1 MTDNGR
7 TSRASLLSFL
17 TPNSSFLIPNSS
29 FLIPNSIMKSRIW
42 LIILAAVIVG
52 ISIIFTNHLA
62 ASIAKEEHRKMETWA
77 EATRLLLNDEY
88 SDFIFNIIEQNENIP
103 VIIVDDRDRYISSRN
118 FNEPKINV
126 EQYYEKQIKRLK
138 ATNPPIEIKLDET
151 TSQYIYYDNSNLLK
165 MLGYFPY
172 IQLSIIALFL
182 MLVIWAISTDKRAE
196 QDKLWA
202 GLSKETA
209 HQLGTPISSLMAW
222 NEILKT
228 KIGENDI
235 IISEI
240 NKDIERLKI
249 ITERFSKI
257 GSIPELSKQNI
268 SKITEQAVNYMLNR
282 TSKKIT
288 YSVEDTSTEHICLI
302 STPLFEWVIE
312 NLCKNAIDAMEGK
325 EGSIDFELFNQE
337 DTLII
342 EVTDS
347 GRGIER
353 GKFKSIFEP
362 GYTTKQRGWGLGL
375 SLAKRIIEEYHEG
388 KIFVKSSELGLGT
401 TFRIE
406 LPTVEN

>member
-1 MTDNGR
+1 MTDA
-7 TSRASLLSFL
+7 RAVRPYYSLI
-17 TPNSSFLIPNSS
+17 TNNYTLITN
-29 FLIPNSIMKSRIW
+29 MKSRIG
-42 LIILAAVIVG
+42 LILFAATIIVI
-52 ISIIFTNHLA
+52 SLIFTDKLA
-62 ASIAKEEHRKMETWA
+62 ASLAREEHRKMEIWA

-103 VIIVDDRDRYISSRN
+103 VIIVDDRDRYISARN
-118 FNEPKINV
+118 FREPKINV
-126 EQYYEKQIKRLK
+126 SQYYEKQIKRLK
-138 ATNPPIEIKLDET
+138 NTNPPIEIVLDEKS
-151 TSQYIYYDNSNLLK
+151 SQYIYYDNSNLLK
-165 MLGYFPY
+165 MLEYFPY
-172 IQLSIIALFL
+172 FQLSVIALFL
-182 MLVIWAISTDKRAE
+182 TLVIWALSTDKRAE

-228 KIGENDI
+228 KLGNNDMI
-235 IISEI
+235 VAEI
-240 NKDIERLKI
+240 DKDVERLKT

-257 GSIPELSKQNI
+257 GSIPELSEQDI
-268 SKITEQAVNYMLNR
+268 SQITAQSVEHMLNR

-288 YSVEDTSTEHICLI
+288 YSIDDSSTEHTCLI

-325 EGSIDFELFNQE
+325 EGTIDFELFNLE
-337 DTLII
+337 DSLII
-342 EVTDS
+342 EITDS

-353 GKFKSIFEP
+353 NKFKSIFEP

-375 SLAKRIIEEYHEG
+375 SLAKRIIEEYHHG

-406 LPTVEN
+406 LPTTK

>member
-1 MTDNGR
+1 
-7 TSRASLLSFL
+7 
-17 TPNSSFLIPNSS
+17 
-29 FLIPNSIMKSRIW
+29 MKSRIP
-42 LIILAAVIVG
+42 LIILAATIVG

-62 ASIAKEEHRKMETWA
+62 TSIAKEEQRKMETWA

-126 EQYYEKQIKRLK
+126 EQYYETQIQRLK
-138 ATNPPIEIKLDET
+138 SVNPPIEIKLDET
-151 TSQYIYYDNSNLLK
+151 TSQYIYYDNSNLLT
-165 MLGYFPY
+165 MLEYFPY

-182 MLVIWAISTDKRAE
+182 MLVIWAISTDKRAA

-228 KIGENDI
+228 KIGENDMI
-235 IISEI
+235 VSEI
-240 NKDIERLKI
+240 EKDINRLHT

-353 GKFKSIFEP
+353 NKFKSIFEP

-375 SLAKRIIEEYHEG
+375 SLAKRIIEEYHDG

-406 LPTVEN
+406 LPTVGVES

>member
-1 MTDNGR
+1 
-7 TSRASLLSFL
+7 
-17 TPNSSFLIPNSS
+17 
-29 FLIPNSIMKSRIW
+29 MKSRIP
-42 LIILAAVIVG
+42 LIILAATIVG

-62 ASIAKEEHRKMETWA
+62 TSIAKEEQRKMETWA

-126 EQYYEKQIKRLK
+126 EQYYETQIQRLK
-138 ATNPPIEIKLDET
+138 SVNPPIEIKLDET
-151 TSQYIYYDNSNLLK
+151 TSQYIYYDNSNLLT
-165 MLGYFPY
+165 MLEYFPY

-182 MLVIWAISTDKRAE
+182 MLVIWAISTDKRAA

-228 KIGENDI
+228 KIGENDMI
-235 IISEI
+235 VSEI
-240 NKDIERLKI
+240 EKDINRLHT

-353 GKFKSIFEP
+353 NKFKSIFEP

-375 SLAKRIIEEYHEG
+375 SLAKRIIEEYHDG

-406 LPTVEN
+406 LPTVGVESWELIL

>member
-1 MTDNGR
+1 
-7 TSRASLLSFL
+7 
-17 TPNSSFLIPNSS
+17 
-29 FLIPNSIMKSRIW
+29 MKSRIP
-42 LIILAAVIVG
+42 LIILAATIVG

-62 ASIAKEEHRKMETWA
+62 GSIAKEEHRKMEIWA
-77 EATRLLLNDEY
+77 EATRHLLNDEY

-103 VIIVDDRDRYISSRN
+103 VIIVDDRDRYISARN
-118 FNEPKINV
+118 FREPKTNV
-126 EQYYEKQIKRLK
+126 SQYYEKQIKRLK
-138 ATNPPIEIKLDET
+138 NTNPPIEIVLDEKNR
-151 TSQYIYYDNSNLLK
+151 QYIYYDNSNLLK
-165 MLGYFPY
+165 MLEYFPY
-172 IQLSIIALFL
+172 LQLSLIALFL
-182 MLVIWAISTDKRAE
+182 LLVIWAISTDKRAE

-228 KIGENDI
+228 KLGNDDMI
-235 IISEI
+235 VSEI
-240 NKDIERLKI
+240 DKDVERLKI

-257 GSIPELSKQNI
+257 GSIPELSAQDI
-268 SKITEQAVNYMLNR
+268 SQITSQSVEYMLNR

-288 YSVEDTSTEHICLI
+288 YSVDDLSTHHTCLI
-302 STPLFEWVIE
+302 SIPLFEWVIE

-325 EGSIDFELFNQE
+325 EGTIDFELFNLE
-337 DTLII
+337 DSLII
-342 EVTDS
+342 EITDS

-353 GKFKSIFEP
+353 NKFKSIFEP

-375 SLAKRIIEEYHEG
+375 SLAKRIIEEYHHG

-406 LPTVEN
+406 LPTTK

>member
-1 MTDNGR
+1 
-7 TSRASLLSFL
+7 
-17 TPNSSFLIPNSS
+17 
-29 FLIPNSIMKSRIW
+29 MKSRIW
-42 LIILAAVIVG
+42 LIILAAIIVG

-118 FNEPKINV
+118 FKEPKINI
-126 EQYYEKQIKRLK
+126 EQYYETQIQRLK
-138 ATNPPIEIKLDET
+138 NTNPPIEIILDEN

-182 MLVIWAISTDKRAE
+182 MLVIWAISTDKRAA

-268 SKITEQAVNYMLNR
+268 SQITEQAVNYMLNR

-288 YSVEDTSTEHICLI
+288 YSIEDSSTEHICFI

-325 EGSIDFELFNQE
+325 EGTIDFELFNQE

-342 EVTDS
+342 EITDS

-406 LPTVEN
+406 LPTTE

>member
-1 MTDNGR
+1 
-7 TSRASLLSFL
+7 
-17 TPNSSFLIPNSS
+17 
-29 FLIPNSIMKSRIW
+29 MKSRIW
-42 LIILAAVIVG
+42 LIVFAAIIVG
-52 ISIIFTNHLA
+52 ISLIFTNKI
-62 ASIAKEEHRKMETWA
+62 ASSLAKEEHRKMEIWA

-88 SDFIFNIIEQNENIP
+88 SDFIFDIIEKNENIP
-103 VIIVDDRDRYISSRN
+103 VIIVDDRDRYISARN
-118 FNEPKINV
+118 FNEPKTNI
-126 EQYYEKQIKRLK
+126 EQYYEHQIQRLK
-138 ATNPPIEIKLDET
+138 NTNPPIEITLDEN
-151 TSQYIYYDNSNLLK
+151 SKQYIYYDNSNILK
-165 MLGYFPY
+165 TLEFFPY

-182 MLVIWAISTDKRAE
+182 MLVIWALSSDKRAE

-228 KIGENDI
+228 RIGDDI
-235 IISEI
+235 ICSEI
-240 NKDIERLKI
+240 DKDIIRLKT

-257 GSIPELSKQNI
+257 GSVPELTEQNI
-268 SKITEQAVNYMLNR
+268 SELTQRAVNYMLNR

-288 YSVEDTSTEHICLI
+288 YSVEDTTSENNCLI
-302 STPLFEWVIE
+302 SPPLFEWVIE

-325 EGSIDFELFNQE
+325 EGNIDFELFNQE
-337 DTLII
+337 DYLII
-342 EVTDS
+342 EITDS

-375 SLAKRIIEEYHEG
+375 SLAKRIIEEYHHG
-388 KIFVKSSELGLGT
+388 KIFVKGSEIGLGT

-406 LPTVEN
+406 IPTVQVES

>member
-1 MTDNGR
+1 
-7 TSRASLLSFL
+7 
-17 TPNSSFLIPNSS
+17 
-29 FLIPNSIMKSRIW
+29 MKSRIG
-42 LIILAAVIVG
+42 LIVFAAIIIG
-52 ISIIFTNHLA
+52 ISLIFINKLA
-62 ASIAKEEHRKMETWA
+62 SSLAKEEHRKMETWA

-88 SDFIFNIIEQNENIP
+88 SDFIFHIIEQNENIP
-103 VIIVDDRDRYISSRN
+103 VIIVDDRDRYISARN
-118 FNEPKINV
+118 FNEPKTNV
-126 EQYYEKQIKRLK
+126 EQYYEKQIQRLK
-138 ATNPPIEIKLDET
+138 NTNPPIEIVLDEN

-165 MLGYFPY
+165 MLEFFPY

-257 GSIPELSKQNI
+257 GSIPELSQQNI
-268 SKITEQAVNYMLNR
+268 SVITEQAVNYMLNR

-288 YSVEDTSTEHICLI
+288 YSVEDTSTEHTCLI

-325 EGSIDFELFNQE
+325 EGNIDFELFNQE
-337 DTLII
+337 DYLII
-342 EVTDS
+342 EITDS

-353 GKFKSIFEP
+353 NKFKSIFEP

-375 SLAKRIIEEYHEG
+375 SLAKRIIEEYHHG

-406 LPTVEN
+406 LPTVGVES

>member
-1 MTDNGR
+1 
-7 TSRASLLSFL
+7 
-17 TPNSSFLIPNSS
+17 
-29 FLIPNSIMKSRIW
+29 MKSRIW
-42 LIILAAVIVG
+42 LIIFAAII
-52 ISIIFTNHLA
+52 ISISLIFINKLA
-62 ASIAKEEHRKMETWA
+62 SSLAKEEHRKMETWA

-88 SDFIFNIIEQNENIP
+88 SDFIFHIIEQNENIP
-103 VIIVDDRDRYISSRN
+103 VIIVDDRDRYISARN
-118 FNEPKINV
+118 FNEPKTNV
-126 EQYYEKQIKRLK
+126 EQYYEKQIQRLK
-138 ATNPPIEIKLDET
+138 NTNPPIEIILDEN

-165 MLGYFPY
+165 MLEYFPY

-257 GSIPELSKQNI
+257 GSIPELSQQNI
-268 SKITEQAVNYMLNR
+268 SVITEQAVNYMLNR

-288 YSVEDTSTEHICLI
+288 YSVEDSSTEHTCLI

-325 EGSIDFELFNQE
+325 EGNIDFELFNQE
-337 DTLII
+337 DYLII
-342 EVTDS
+342 EITDS

-353 GKFKSIFEP
+353 NKFKSIFEP

-375 SLAKRIIEEYHEG
+375 SLAKRIIEEYHHG

-406 LPTVEN
+406 LPTIQVEN

>member
-1 MTDNGR
+1 
-7 TSRASLLSFL
+7 
-17 TPNSSFLIPNSS
+17 
-29 FLIPNSIMKSRIW
+29 MKSRIW
-42 LIILAAVIVG
+42 LIIFAAIIIG
-52 ISIIFTNHLA
+52 ISLIFTNKI
-62 ASIAKEEHRKMETWA
+62 ASSLAKEEHRKMETWA

-103 VIIVDDRDRYISSRN
+103 VIIVDDRDRYISARN
-118 FNEPKINV
+118 FNEPKTNV
-126 EQYYEKQIKRLK
+126 EQYYEKQIQRLK
-138 ATNPPIEIKLDET
+138 NTNPPIEIVLDEN

-165 MLGYFPY
+165 MLEYFPY

-257 GSIPELSKQNI
+257 GSIPELSQQNI
-268 SKITEQAVNYMLNR
+268 SVITEQAVNYMLNR

-288 YSVEDTSTEHICLI
+288 YSVEDSSTEHTCLI

-325 EGSIDFELFNQE
+325 EGNIDFELFNQE

-342 EVTDS
+342 EITDS

-353 GKFKSIFEP
+353 NKFKSIFEP

-375 SLAKRIIEEYHEG
+375 SLAKRIIEEYHNG

-406 LPTVEN
+406 LPTIQVEN

>member
-1 MTDNGR
+1 
-7 TSRASLLSFL
+7 
-17 TPNSSFLIPNSS
+17 
-29 FLIPNSIMKSRIW
+29 MKSRIP
-42 LIILAAVIVG
+42 LIILAATIVG

-62 ASIAKEEHRKMETWA
+62 TSIAKEEQRKMETWA

-126 EQYYEKQIKRLK
+126 EQYYERQIQRLK
-138 ATNPPIEIKLDET
+138 SVNPPIEIKLDET
-151 TSQYIYYDNSNLLK
+151 TSQYIYYDNSNLLT
-165 MLGYFPY
+165 MLEYFPY

-182 MLVIWAISTDKRAE
+182 MLVIWAISTDKRAA

-228 KIGENDI
+228 KIGENDMI
-235 IISEI
+235 VSEI
-240 NKDIERLKI
+240 EKDINRLHT

-353 GKFKSIFEP
+353 NKFKSIFEP

-375 SLAKRIIEEYHEG
+375 SLAKRIIEEYHDG

-406 LPTVEN
+406 LPTVGVES

>member
-1 MTDNGR
+1 
-7 TSRASLLSFL
+7 
-17 TPNSSFLIPNSS
+17 
-29 FLIPNSIMKSRIW
+29 MKSRIP
-42 LIILAAVIVG
+42 LIILAATIVG

-62 ASIAKEEHRKMETWA
+62 GSIAKEEHRKMEIWA
-77 EATRLLLNDEY
+77 EATRHLLNDEY

-103 VIIVDDRDRYISSRN
+103 VIIVDDRDRYISARN
-118 FNEPKINV
+118 FREPKTNV
-126 EQYYEKQIKRLK
+126 SQYYEKQIKRLK
-138 ATNPPIEIKLDET
+138 NTNPPIEIVLDEKNR
-151 TSQYIYYDNSNLLK
+151 QYIYYDNSNLLK
-165 MLGYFPY
+165 MLEYFPY
-172 IQLSIIALFL
+172 LQLSLIALFL
-182 MLVIWAISTDKRAE
+182 LLVIWAISTDKRAE

-228 KIGENDI
+228 KLGNDDI
-235 IISEI
+235 IVSEI
-240 NKDIERLKI
+240 DKDVERLKI

-257 GSIPELSKQNI
+257 GSIPELSAQDI
-268 SKITEQAVNYMLNR
+268 SQITSQSVEYMLNR

-288 YSVEDTSTEHICLI
+288 YSVDDLSTHHTCLI
-302 STPLFEWVIE
+302 SIPLFEWVIE

-325 EGSIDFELFNQE
+325 EGNIDFELFNLE
-337 DTLII
+337 DSLII
-342 EVTDS
+342 EITDS

-353 GKFKSIFEP
+353 NKFKSIFEP

-375 SLAKRIIEEYHEG
+375 SLAKRIIEEYHHG

-406 LPTVEN
+406 LPIA

>member
-1 MTDNGR
+1 
-7 TSRASLLSFL
+7 
-17 TPNSSFLIPNSS
+17 
-29 FLIPNSIMKSRIW
+29 MKSRIG
-42 LIILAAVIVG
+42 LIVFAAIIIG
-52 ISIIFTNHLA
+52 ISLIFINKLA
-62 ASIAKEEHRKMETWA
+62 SSLAKEEHRKMETWA

-88 SDFIFNIIEQNENIP
+88 SDFIFHIIEQNENIP
-103 VIIVDDRDRYISSRN
+103 VIIVDDRDHYISSRN
-118 FNEPKINV
+118 FNEPKTNV
-126 EQYYEKQIKRLK
+126 EQYYEKQIQRLK
-138 ATNPPIEIKLDET
+138 NTNPPIEIVLDEN

-165 MLGYFPY
+165 MLEFFPY

-257 GSIPELSKQNI
+257 GSIPELSQQNI
-268 SKITEQAVNYMLNR
+268 SVITEQAVNYMLNR

-288 YSVEDTSTEHICLI
+288 YSVEDTSTEHTCLI

-325 EGSIDFELFNQE
+325 EGNIDFELFNQE
-337 DTLII
+337 DYLII
-342 EVTDS
+342 EITDS

-353 GKFKSIFEP
+353 NKFKSIFEP

-375 SLAKRIIEEYHEG
+375 SLAKRIIEEYHHG

-406 LPTVEN
+406 LPTIQIEN

>member
-1 MTDNGR
+1 
-7 TSRASLLSFL
+7 
-17 TPNSSFLIPNSS
+17 
-29 FLIPNSIMKSRIW
+29 MKSRIW
-42 LIILAAVIVG
+42 LIVFAAIIVS
-52 ISIIFTNHLA
+52 ISIIFTNKLA
-62 ASIAKEEHRKMETWA
+62 ASLAQEEHRKMEIWA

-103 VIIVDDRDRYISSRN
+103 VIIVDDRDRYISARN
-118 FNEPKINV
+118 FREPKINV
-126 EQYYEKQIKRLK
+126 SQYYEKQIKRLK
-138 ATNPPIEIKLDET
+138 NTNPPIEIVLDEKS
-151 TSQYIYYDNSNLLK
+151 SQYIYYDNSNLLK
-165 MLGYFPY
+165 MLEYFPY
-172 IQLSIIALFL
+172 FQLSVIALFL
-182 MLVIWAISTDKRAE
+182 TLVIWALSTDKRAE

-228 KIGENDI
+228 KLGNNDMI
-235 IISEI
+235 VAEI
-240 NKDIERLKI
+240 DKDVERLKT

-257 GSIPELSKQNI
+257 GSIPELSEQDI
-268 SKITEQAVNYMLNR
+268 SQITAQSVEYMLNR

-288 YSVEDTSTEHICLI
+288 YSIDDSSTEHTCLI

-325 EGSIDFELFNQE
+325 EGTIDFELFNLE
-337 DTLII
+337 DSLII
-342 EVTDS
+342 EITDS

-353 GKFKSIFEP
+353 NKFKSIFEP

-375 SLAKRIIEEYHEG
+375 SLAKRIIEEYHHG

-406 LPTVEN
+406 LPTTK

>member
-1 MTDNGR
+1 
-7 TSRASLLSFL
+7 
-17 TPNSSFLIPNSS
+17 
-29 FLIPNSIMKSRIW
+29 MKSRIP
-42 LIILAAVIVG
+42 LIILAATIVG

-62 ASIAKEEHRKMETWA
+62 GSIAKEEHRKMEIWA
-77 EATRLLLNDEY
+77 EATRHLLNDEY

-103 VIIVDDRDRYISSRN
+103 VIIVDDRDRYISARN
-118 FNEPKINV
+118 FREPKTNV
-126 EQYYEKQIKRLK
+126 NQYYEKQIKRLK
-138 ATNPPIEIKLDET
+138 NTNPPIEIVLDEKNR
-151 TSQYIYYDNSNLLK
+151 QYIYYDNSNLLK
-165 MLGYFPY
+165 MLEYFPY
-172 IQLSIIALFL
+172 LQLSLIALFL
-182 MLVIWAISTDKRAE
+182 LLVIWAISTDKRAE

-228 KIGENDI
+228 KLGNDDMI
-235 IISEI
+235 VSEI
-240 NKDIERLKI
+240 DKDVERLKI

-257 GSIPELSKQNI
+257 GSIPELSAQDI
-268 SKITEQAVNYMLNR
+268 SQITSQSVEYMLNR

-288 YSVEDTSTEHICLI
+288 YSVDDLSTHHTCLI
-302 STPLFEWVIE
+302 SIPLFEWVIE

-325 EGSIDFELFNQE
+325 EGNIDFELFNLE
-337 DTLII
+337 DSLII
-342 EVTDS
+342 EITDS

-353 GKFKSIFEP
+353 NKFKSIFEP

-375 SLAKRIIEEYHEG
+375 SLAKRIIEEYHHG

-406 LPTVEN
+406 LPIA

>member
-1 MTDNGR
+1 
-7 TSRASLLSFL
+7 
-17 TPNSSFLIPNSS
+17 
-29 FLIPNSIMKSRIW
+29 MKSRIG
-42 LIILAAVIVG
+42 LIVFAAIIIG
-52 ISIIFTNHLA
+52 ISLIFINKLA
-62 ASIAKEEHRKMETWA
+62 SSLAKEEHRKMETWA

-88 SDFIFNIIEQNENIP
+88 SDFIFHIIEQNENIP
-103 VIIVDDRDRYISSRN
+103 VIIVDDRDHYISARN
-118 FNEPKINV
+118 FNEPKTNV
-126 EQYYEKQIKRLK
+126 EQYYEKQIQRLK
-138 ATNPPIEIKLDET
+138 NTNPPIEIVLDEN

-165 MLGYFPY
+165 MLEFFPY

-257 GSIPELSKQNI
+257 GSIPELSQQNI
-268 SKITEQAVNYMLNR
+268 SVITEQAVNYMLNR

-288 YSVEDTSTEHICLI
+288 YSVEDTSTEHTCLI

-325 EGSIDFELFNQE
+325 EGNIDFELFNQE

-342 EVTDS
+342 EITDS

-353 GKFKSIFEP
+353 NKFKSIFEP

-375 SLAKRIIEEYHEG
+375 SLAKRIIEEYHHG

-406 LPTVEN
+406 LPTVGVES

>member
-1 MTDNGR
+1 
-7 TSRASLLSFL
+7 
-17 TPNSSFLIPNSS
+17 
-29 FLIPNSIMKSRIW
+29 MKSRIP
-42 LIILAAVIVG
+42 LILLAAVIIG

-62 ASIAKEEHRKMETWA
+62 GAIAKEEQRKMEIWA
-77 EATRLLLNDEY
+77 EATQLLLSDEY

-103 VIIVDDRDRYISSRN
+103 VIIVDDRDRYISARN
-118 FNEPKINV
+118 FNEPKINID
-126 EQYYEKQIKRLK
+126 EYYKKQIQRLK
-138 ATNPPIEIKLDET
+138 NINPPIEIKLDEN
-151 TSQYIYYDNSNLLK
+151 TSQYIYYGNSNLLT
-165 MLGYFPY
+165 MLEYFPY
-172 IQLSIIALFL
+172 IQLSIITIFL
-182 MLVIWAISTDKRAE
+182 ILVIWVLSTNKRAE

-228 KIGENDI
+228 KIGDNDMI
-235 IISEI
+235 VTEI

-268 SKITEQAVNYMLNR
+268 SQITEQAVNYMLNR

-288 YSVEDTSTEHICLI
+288 YSVEDSSTEHICLI

-353 GKFKSIFEP
+353 NKFKSIFEP

-375 SLAKRIIEEYHEG
+375 SLAKRIIEEYHDG

-406 LPTVEN
+406 LPKIGRAHV

>member
-1 MTDNGR
+1 
-7 TSRASLLSFL
+7 
-17 TPNSSFLIPNSS
+17 
-29 FLIPNSIMKSRIW
+29 MKSRIW
-42 LIILAAVIVG
+42 LIILAAIIVG

-62 ASIAKEEHRKMETWA
+62 ASIAKEEQRKMETWA

-126 EQYYEKQIKRLK
+126 EQYYEKQIQRLK
-138 ATNPPIEIKLDET
+138 STNPPIEIILDET

-182 MLVIWAISTDKRAE
+182 MLVIWAISTNKRAE

-228 KIGENDI
+228 KINENDI

-257 GSIPELSKQNI
+257 GSIPELSAQNI
-268 SKITEQAVNYMLNR
+268 SQINLYKI
-282 TSKKIT
+282 
-288 YSVEDTSTEHICLI
+288 I
-302 STPLFEWVIE
+302 SNKLFY
-312 NLCKNAIDAMEGK
+312 LPY
-325 EGSIDFELFNQE
+325 
-337 DTLII
+337 II
-342 EVTDS
+342 
-347 GRGIER
+347 I
-353 GKFKSIFEP
+353 
-362 GYTTKQRGWGLGL
+362 
-375 SLAKRIIEEYHEG
+375 SLQ
-388 KIFVKSSELGLGT
+388 
-401 TFRIE
+401 
-406 LPTVEN
+406 

>member
-1 MTDNGR
+1 
-7 TSRASLLSFL
+7 
-17 TPNSSFLIPNSS
+17 
-29 FLIPNSIMKSRIW
+29 MKSRIW
-42 LIILAAVIVG
+42 LIIFAAIIIG

-62 ASIAKEEHRKMETWA
+62 SAIAKEEHRKMETWA

-103 VIIVDDRDRYISSRN
+103 VIIVDDRDRYISARN

-126 EQYYEKQIKRLK
+126 EQYYEKQIQRLK
-138 ATNPPIEIKLDET
+138 SVNPPIEIKLDET
-151 TSQYIYYDNSNLLK
+151 TSQYIYYDNSNLLT
-165 MLGYFPY
+165 MLEYFPY

-182 MLVIWAISTDKRAE
+182 MLVIWAISTDKRAA

-228 KIGENDI
+228 KIGETDMI
-235 IISEI
+235 VSEI
-240 NKDIERLKI
+240 EKDINRLHT

-342 EVTDS
+342 EITDS

-353 GKFKSIFEP
+353 NKFKSIFEP

-375 SLAKRIIEEYHEG
+375 SLAKRIIEEYHDG

-406 LPTVEN
+406 LPTVGLES

>member
-1 MTDNGR
+1 
-7 TSRASLLSFL
+7 
-17 TPNSSFLIPNSS
+17 
-29 FLIPNSIMKSRIW
+29 MKSRIP
-42 LIILAAVIVG
+42 LIILAATIVG

-62 ASIAKEEHRKMETWA
+62 GAIAKEEQRKMETWA

-88 SDFIFNIIEQNENIP
+88 SDFIFHIIEQNENIP
-103 VIIVDDRDRYISSRN
+103 VIIVDDRDRYISARN

-138 ATNPPIEIKLDET
+138 NTNPPIEIKLDET

-165 MLGYFPY
+165 MLEYFPY

-182 MLVIWAISTDKRAE
+182 MLVIWAISTDKRAA

-228 KIGENDI
+228 KIGENDMI
-235 IISEI
+235 VSEI
-240 NKDIERLKI
+240 EKDVNRLHT

-257 GSIPELSKQNI
+257 GSVPELSPQNI
-268 SKITEQAVNYMLNR
+268 SEVTAKSVEYMLHR

-288 YSVEDTSTEHICLI
+288 YSIDNTTALNNCLI
-302 STPLFEWVIE
+302 SRPLFEWVIE

-325 EGSIDFELFNQE
+325 EGTIDFELFNLE
-337 DTLII
+337 DNLII
-342 EVTDS
+342 EITDS

-375 SLAKRIIEEYHEG
+375 SLAKRIIEEYHNG

-406 LPTVEN
+406 LPTVEVES

>member
-1 MTDNGR
+1 
-7 TSRASLLSFL
+7 
-17 TPNSSFLIPNSS
+17 
-29 FLIPNSIMKSRIW
+29 MKSRIG
-42 LIILAAVIVG
+42 LIIFAAIIIVI
-52 ISIIFTNHLA
+52 SLIFTDKLA
-62 ASIAKEEHRKMETWA
+62 ASLAREEHRKMETWA

-103 VIIVDDRDRYISSRN
+103 VIIVDDRDRYISARN
-118 FNEPKINV
+118 FREPKINV
-126 EQYYEKQIKRLK
+126 SQYYEKQIKRLK
-138 ATNPPIEIKLDET
+138 NTNPPIEIILDEK

-165 MLGYFPY
+165 MLEYFPY
-172 IQLSIIALFL
+172 FQLSIIALFL

-228 KIGENDI
+228 KLGNNDMI
-235 IISEI
+235 VAEI
-240 NKDIERLKI
+240 DKDVERLKT

-257 GSIPELSKQNI
+257 GSIPELSEQDI
-268 SKITEQAVNYMLNR
+268 SQITAQSVEYMLNR

-288 YSVEDTSTEHICLI
+288 YSIDDSSTEHTCLI

-325 EGSIDFELFNQE
+325 EGTIDFELFNLE
-337 DTLII
+337 DSLII
-342 EVTDS
+342 EITDS

-353 GKFKSIFEP
+353 NKFKSIFEP

-375 SLAKRIIEEYHEG
+375 SLAKRIIEEYHHG

-406 LPTVEN
+406 LPTTK

>member
-1 MTDNGR
+1 
-7 TSRASLLSFL
+7 
-17 TPNSSFLIPNSS
+17 
-29 FLIPNSIMKSRIW
+29 MKSRIW

-77 EATRLLLNDEY
+77 EATRLLLNDGY

-138 ATNPPIEIKLDET
+138 NTNPPIEIILDESS
-151 TSQYIYYDNSNLLK
+151 SQYIYYDNSNLLK
-165 MLGYFPY
+165 MLEYFPY

-240 NKDIERLKI
+240 NKDVERLKI

-406 LPTVEN
+406 LPTVENGE

>member
-1 MTDNGR
+1 MTDA
-7 TSRASLLSFL
+7 RAVRPYYSLI
-17 TPNSSFLIPNSS
+17 TNNYTLITN
-29 FLIPNSIMKSRIW
+29 MKSRIG
-42 LIILAAVIVG
+42 LILFAATIIVI
-52 ISIIFTNHLA
+52 SLIFTDKLA
-62 ASIAKEEHRKMETWA
+62 ASLAREEHRKMEIWA

-103 VIIVDDRDRYISSRN
+103 VIIVDDRDRYISARN
-118 FNEPKINV
+118 FREPKINV
-126 EQYYEKQIKRLK
+126 NQYYEKQIKRLK
-138 ATNPPIEIKLDET
+138 NTNPPIEIVLDEKS
-151 TSQYIYYDNSNLLK
+151 SQYIYYDNSNLLK
-165 MLGYFPY
+165 MLEYFPY
-172 IQLSIIALFL
+172 FQLSVIALFL
-182 MLVIWAISTDKRAE
+182 TLVIWALSTDKRAE

-228 KIGENDI
+228 KLGNNDMI
-235 IISEI
+235 VAEI
-240 NKDIERLKI
+240 DKDVERLKT

-257 GSIPELSKQNI
+257 GSIPELSEQDI
-268 SKITEQAVNYMLNR
+268 SQITAQSVEYMLNR

-288 YSVEDTSTEHICLI
+288 YSIDDSSTEHTCLI

-325 EGSIDFELFNQE
+325 EGTIDFELFNLE
-337 DTLII
+337 DSLII
-342 EVTDS
+342 EITDS

-353 GKFKSIFEP
+353 NKFKSIFEP

-375 SLAKRIIEEYHEG
+375 SLAKRIIEEYHHG

-406 LPTVEN
+406 LPTTK

>member
-1 MTDNGR
+1 
-7 TSRASLLSFL
+7 
-17 TPNSSFLIPNSS
+17 
-29 FLIPNSIMKSRIW
+29 MKSRIG
-42 LIILAAVIVG
+42 LIVFAAIIIG
-52 ISIIFTNHLA
+52 ISLIFINKLA
-62 ASIAKEEHRKMETWA
+62 SSLAKEEHRKMETWA

-88 SDFIFNIIEQNENIP
+88 SDFIFHIIEQNENIP
-103 VIIVDDRDRYISSRN
+103 VIIVDDRDHYISARN
-118 FNEPKINV
+118 FNEPKTNV
-126 EQYYEKQIKRLK
+126 EQYYEKQIQRLK
-138 ATNPPIEIKLDET
+138 NTNPPIEIVLDEN

-165 MLGYFPY
+165 MLEFFPY

-257 GSIPELSKQNI
+257 GSIPELSQQNI
-268 SKITEQAVNYMLNR
+268 SVITEQAVNYMLNR

-288 YSVEDTSTEHICLI
+288 YSVEDTSTEHTCLI

-325 EGSIDFELFNQE
+325 EGNIDFELFNQE
-337 DTLII
+337 DYLII
-342 EVTDS
+342 EITDS

-353 GKFKSIFEP
+353 NKFKSIFEP

-375 SLAKRIIEEYHEG
+375 SLAKRIIEEYHHG

-406 LPTVEN
+406 LPTVEVES

>member
-1 MTDNGR
+1 
-7 TSRASLLSFL
+7 
-17 TPNSSFLIPNSS
+17 
-29 FLIPNSIMKSRIW
+29 MKSRIG
-42 LIILAAVIVG
+42 LIVFAAIIIG
-52 ISIIFTNHLA
+52 ISLIFINKLA
-62 ASIAKEEHRKMETWA
+62 SSLAKEEHRKMETWA

-88 SDFIFNIIEQNENIP
+88 SDFIFHIIEQNENIP
-103 VIIVDDRDRYISSRN
+103 VIIVDDRDRYISARN
-118 FNEPKINV
+118 FNEPKTNI
-126 EQYYEKQIKRLK
+126 EQYYEKQIQRLK
-138 ATNPPIEIKLDET
+138 NTNPPIEIVLDEN

-165 MLGYFPY
+165 MLEFFPY

-228 KIGENDI
+228 KIDENDI

-257 GSIPELSKQNI
+257 GSIPELSQQNI
-268 SKITEQAVNYMLNR
+268 SVITEQAVNYMLNR

-288 YSVEDTSTEHICLI
+288 YSVEDTSTEHTCLI

-325 EGSIDFELFNQE
+325 EGNIDFELFNQE
-337 DTLII
+337 DYLII
-342 EVTDS
+342 EITDS

-353 GKFKSIFEP
+353 NKFKSIFEP

-375 SLAKRIIEEYHEG
+375 SLAKRIIEEYHHG

-406 LPTVEN
+406 LPTIQIEN

>member
-1 MTDNGR
+1 
-7 TSRASLLSFL
+7 
-17 TPNSSFLIPNSS
+17 
-29 FLIPNSIMKSRIW
+29 MKSRIP
-42 LIILAAVIVG
+42 LIILAAIIIG
-52 ISIIFTNHLA
+52 ISLIFINKLA
-62 ASIAKEEHRKMETWA
+62 SSLAKEEHRKMETWA

-88 SDFIFNIIEQNENIP
+88 SDFIFHIIEQNENIP
-103 VIIVDDRDRYISSRN
+103 VIIVDDRDHYISARN
-118 FNEPKINV
+118 FNEPKTNV
-126 EQYYEKQIKRLK
+126 EQYYEKQIQRLK
-138 ATNPPIEIKLDET
+138 NTNPPIEIVLDEN

-165 MLGYFPY
+165 MLEYFPY

-257 GSIPELSKQNI
+257 GSIPELSQQNI
-268 SKITEQAVNYMLNR
+268 SVITEQAVNYMLNR

-288 YSVEDTSTEHICLI
+288 YSVEDSSTEHTCLI

-325 EGSIDFELFNQE
+325 EGNIDFELFNQE

-342 EVTDS
+342 EITDS

-353 GKFKSIFEP
+353 NKFKSIFEP

-375 SLAKRIIEEYHEG
+375 SLAKRIIEEYHNG

-406 LPTVEN
+406 LPTIQVES

>member
-1 MTDNGR
+1 
-7 TSRASLLSFL
+7 
-17 TPNSSFLIPNSS
+17 
-29 FLIPNSIMKSRIW
+29 MKSRIW

-118 FNEPKINV
+118 FNEPKINI

>member
-1 MTDNGR
+1 
-7 TSRASLLSFL
+7 
-17 TPNSSFLIPNSS
+17 
-29 FLIPNSIMKSRIW
+29 MKSRIW

-406 LPTVEN
+406 LPTVENEEWRMENGEWRIPSTQINYISIT

>member
-1 MTDNGR
+1 
-7 TSRASLLSFL
+7 
-17 TPNSSFLIPNSS
+17 
-29 FLIPNSIMKSRIW
+29 MKSRIP
-42 LIILAAVIVG
+42 LIILAATIVG

-62 ASIAKEEHRKMETWA
+62 GSIAKEEHRKMEIWA
-77 EATRLLLNDEY
+77 EATRHLLNDEY

-103 VIIVDDRDRYISSRN
+103 VIIVDDRDRYISARN
-118 FNEPKINV
+118 FREPKTNV
-126 EQYYEKQIKRLK
+126 SQYYEKQIKRLK
-138 ATNPPIEIKLDET
+138 NTNPPIEIILDEKNR
-151 TSQYIYYDNSNLLK
+151 QYIYYDNSNLLK
-165 MLGYFPY
+165 MLEYFPY
-172 IQLSIIALFL
+172 LQLSLIALFL
-182 MLVIWAISTDKRAE
+182 LLVIWAISTDKRAE

-228 KIGENDI
+228 KLGNDDMI
-235 IISEI
+235 VSEI
-240 NKDIERLKI
+240 DKDVERLKI

-257 GSIPELSKQNI
+257 GSIPELSAQDI
-268 SKITEQAVNYMLNR
+268 SQITSQSVEYMLNR

-288 YSVEDTSTEHICLI
+288 YSVDDLSTHHTCLI
-302 STPLFEWVIE
+302 SIPLFEWVIE

-325 EGSIDFELFNQE
+325 EGNIDFELFNLE
-337 DTLII
+337 DSLII
-342 EVTDS
+342 EITDS

-353 GKFKSIFEP
+353 NKFKSIFEP

-375 SLAKRIIEEYHEG
+375 SLAKRIIEEYHHG

-406 LPTVEN
+406 LPIA

>member
-1 MTDNGR
+1 MTDA
-7 TSRASLLSFL
+7 RAVRPYYSLI
-17 TPNSSFLIPNSS
+17 TNNYTLITN
-29 FLIPNSIMKSRIW
+29 MKSRIG
-42 LIILAAVIVG
+42 LILFAATIIVI
-52 ISIIFTNHLA
+52 SLIFTDKLA
-62 ASIAKEEHRKMETWA
+62 ASLAREEHRKMEIWA

-103 VIIVDDRDRYISSRN
+103 VIIVDDRDRYISARN
-118 FNEPKINV
+118 FREPKINV
-126 EQYYEKQIKRLK
+126 SQYYEKQIKRLK
-138 ATNPPIEIKLDET
+138 NTNPPIEIVLDEKS
-151 TSQYIYYDNSNLLK
+151 SQYIYYDNSNLLK
-165 MLGYFPY
+165 MLEYFPY
-172 IQLSIIALFL
+172 FQLSVIALFL
-182 MLVIWAISTDKRAE
+182 TLVIWALSTDKRAE

-228 KIGENDI
+228 KLGNNDMI
-235 IISEI
+235 VAEI
-240 NKDIERLKI
+240 DKDVERLKT

-257 GSIPELSKQNI
+257 GSIPELSEQDI
-268 SKITEQAVNYMLNR
+268 SQITAQSVEYMLNR

-288 YSVEDTSTEHICLI
+288 YSIDDSSTEHTCLI

-325 EGSIDFELFNQE
+325 EGTIDFELFNLE
-337 DTLII
+337 DSLII
-342 EVTDS
+342 EITDS

-353 GKFKSIFEP
+353 NKFKSIFEP

-375 SLAKRIIEEYHEG
+375 SLAKRIIEEYHHG

-406 LPTVEN
+406 LPTTK

>member
-1 MTDNGR
+1 
-7 TSRASLLSFL
+7 
-17 TPNSSFLIPNSS
+17 
-29 FLIPNSIMKSRIW
+29 MKSRIW

-77 EATRLLLNDEY
+77 EATRLLLNDGY

-138 ATNPPIEIKLDET
+138 NTNPPIEIILDESS
-151 TSQYIYYDNSNLLK
+151 SQYIYYDNSNLLK
-165 MLGYFPY
+165 MLEYFPY

-406 LPTVEN
+406 LPTVENGEWRTEGL

>member
-1 MTDNGR
+1 
-7 TSRASLLSFL
+7 
-17 TPNSSFLIPNSS
+17 
-29 FLIPNSIMKSRIW
+29 MKSRIG
-42 LIILAAVIVG
+42 LIVFAAIIIG
-52 ISIIFTNHLA
+52 ISLIFINKLA
-62 ASIAKEEHRKMETWA
+62 SSLAKEEHRKMETWA

-88 SDFIFNIIEQNENIP
+88 SDFIFHIIEQNENIP
-103 VIIVDDRDRYISSRN
+103 VIIVDDRDRYISARN
-118 FNEPKINV
+118 FNEPKTNV
-126 EQYYEKQIKRLK
+126 EQYYEKQIQRLK
-138 ATNPPIEIKLDET
+138 NTNPPIEIVLDEN

-165 MLGYFPY
+165 ILEFFPY

-182 MLVIWAISTDKRAE
+182 MLVIWALSTNKRAE

-257 GSIPELSKQNI
+257 GSIPELSQQNI
-268 SKITEQAVNYMLNR
+268 SVITEQAVNYMLNR

-288 YSVEDTSTEHICLI
+288 YSVEDTSTEHTCLI

-325 EGSIDFELFNQE
+325 EGNIDFELFNQE
-337 DTLII
+337 DYLII
-342 EVTDS
+342 EITDS

-353 GKFKSIFEP
+353 NKFKSIFEP

-375 SLAKRIIEEYHEG
+375 SLAKRIIEEYHHG
-388 KIFVKSSELGLGT
+388 KIFVKGSEIGLGT

-406 LPTVEN
+406 IPTVQVES

>member
-1 MTDNGR
+1 
-7 TSRASLLSFL
+7 
-17 TPNSSFLIPNSS
+17 
-29 FLIPNSIMKSRIW
+29 MKSRIP
-42 LIILAAVIVG
+42 LIILAAVIIG

-62 ASIAKEEHRKMETWA
+62 TSIAKEEQRKMETWA

-88 SDFIFNIIEQNENIP
+88 SDFIFHIIEQNENIP
-103 VIIVDDRDRYISSRN
+103 VIIVDDRDRYISARN
-118 FNEPKINV
+118 FNEPKINID
-126 EQYYEKQIKRLK
+126 EYYKKQIQRLK
-138 ATNPPIEIKLDET
+138 NINPPIEIKLDEN
-151 TSQYIYYDNSNLLK
+151 TSQYIYYGNSNLLT
-165 MLGYFPY
+165 MLEYFPY
-172 IQLSIIALFL
+172 IQLSIITIFL
-182 MLVIWAISTDKRAE
+182 ILVIWALSTNKRAE

-228 KIGENDI
+228 KIGDNDMI
-235 IISEI
+235 VTEI

-268 SKITEQAVNYMLNR
+268 SQITEQAVNYMLNR

-288 YSVEDTSTEHICLI
+288 YSVEDSSTEHICLI

-406 LPTVEN
+406 LPTVGVES

>member
-1 MTDNGR
+1 
-7 TSRASLLSFL
+7 
-17 TPNSSFLIPNSS
+17 
-29 FLIPNSIMKSRIW
+29 MKSRIW

-138 ATNPPIEIKLDET
+138 NTNPPIEIKLDET

>member
-1 MTDNGR
+1 
-7 TSRASLLSFL
+7 
-17 TPNSSFLIPNSS
+17 
-29 FLIPNSIMKSRIW
+29 MKSRIG
-42 LIILAAVIVG
+42 LILFAATIIVI
-52 ISIIFTNHLA
+52 SLIFTDKLA
-62 ASIAKEEHRKMETWA
+62 ASLAREEHRKMEIWA

-103 VIIVDDRDRYISSRN
+103 VIIVDDRDRYISARN
-118 FNEPKINV
+118 FREPKINV
-126 EQYYEKQIKRLK
+126 SQYYEKQIKRLK
-138 ATNPPIEIKLDET
+138 NTNPPIEIVLDEKS
-151 TSQYIYYDNSNLLK
+151 SQYIYYDNSNLLK
-165 MLGYFPY
+165 MLEYFPY
-172 IQLSIIALFL
+172 FQLSVIALFL
-182 MLVIWAISTDKRAE
+182 TLVIWALSTDKRAE

-228 KIGENDI
+228 KLGNNDMI
-235 IISEI
+235 VAEI
-240 NKDIERLKI
+240 DKDVERLKT

-257 GSIPELSKQNI
+257 GSIPELSEQDI
-268 SKITEQAVNYMLNR
+268 SQITAQSVEHMLNR

-288 YSVEDTSTEHICLI
+288 YSIDDSSTEHTCLI

-325 EGSIDFELFNQE
+325 EGTIDFELFNLE
-337 DTLII
+337 DSLII
-342 EVTDS
+342 EITDS

-353 GKFKSIFEP
+353 NKFKSIFEP

-375 SLAKRIIEEYHEG
+375 SLAKRIIEEYHHG

-406 LPTVEN
+406 LPTTK

>member
-1 MTDNGR
+1 
-7 TSRASLLSFL
+7 
-17 TPNSSFLIPNSS
+17 
-29 FLIPNSIMKSRIW
+29 MKSRIW
-42 LIILAAVIVG
+42 LIILAATIVG

-62 ASIAKEEHRKMETWA
+62 GAIAKEEQRKMETWA

-88 SDFIFNIIEQNENIP
+88 SDFIFHIIEQNENIP
-103 VIIVDDRDRYISSRN
+103 VIIVDDRDRYISARN
-118 FNEPKINV
+118 FNEPKTNV
-126 EQYYEKQIKRLK
+126 EQYYEKQIQRLK
-138 ATNPPIEIKLDET
+138 NTNPPIEIVLDEN

-165 MLGYFPY
+165 MLEYFPY

-257 GSIPELSKQNI
+257 GSIPELSQQNI
-268 SKITEQAVNYMLNR
+268 SVITEQAVNYMLNR

-288 YSVEDTSTEHICLI
+288 YSVEDSSTEHTCLI

-325 EGSIDFELFNQE
+325 EGNIDFELFNQE
-337 DTLII
+337 DYLII
-342 EVTDS
+342 EITDS

-353 GKFKSIFEP
+353 NKFKSIFEP

-375 SLAKRIIEEYHEG
+375 SLAKRIIEEYHHG

-406 LPTVEN
+406 LPTIQVEN

>member
-1 MTDNGR
+1 
-7 TSRASLLSFL
+7 
-17 TPNSSFLIPNSS
+17 
-29 FLIPNSIMKSRIW
+29 MKSRIW

-165 MLGYFPY
+165 MLEYFPY